1 MSKTMRWCVRALG
14 VAAVG
19 AMLLSSPTAAAQR
32 RSIVIVHPVPVW
44 GWGPFLGYPYYP
56 YGYPGDYMDAH
67 YGYVKLDTHHQDK
80 NDSVYVDGGFAA
92 KVKDAKKFALR
103 PGNHDIELR
112 ASNGHSIFQ
121 ERVAVTVGK
130 TTKVDVPS

>member
-1 MSKTMRWCVRALG
+1 MRKTMRWFARALG

-19 AMLLSSPTAAAQR
+19 AMLLGSPTAAAQR
-32 RSIVIVHPVPVW
+32 RSIVIVQPAPFW
-44 GWGPFLGYPYYP
+44 GWGPYWGPYYP
-56 YGYPGDYMDAH
+56 YGYPGDYMDSH
-67 YGYVKLDTHHQDK
+67 FGYVKLDTHHQDK

-112 ASNGHSIFQ
+112 ASNGQSIFQ